1 MNKRQK
7 RRKQQQRNQTALRAK
22 TVLINEPPKKETTM
36 HKSTLEFLAFLGK
49 AFLIALT
56 LVLIAIFGLWQCR
69 PAFANATDWYNN
81 SISEQISQQAR
92 AEARKLWREE
102 NGDWQPNL
110 TPQAEQEL
118 LHYTAQKQ
126 KELDRGKQ

>member
-1 MNKRQK
+1 MNKPTK
-7 RRKQQQRNQTALRAK
+7 PL
-22 TVLINEPPKKETTM
+22 L
-36 HKSTLEFLAFLGK
+36 KSFVICG
-49 AFLIALT
+49 
-56 LVLIAIFGLWQCR
+56 AIFCICIAAIHLLKSAKAAS
-69 PAFANATDWYNN
+69 PTDWHNN
-81 SISEQISQQAR
+81 EVSEQISQQAR

-126 KELDRGKQ
+126 KELNRGKQ

>member
-7 RRKQQQRNQTALRAK
+7 RTGKKKPEQPAMRSRTIFL
-22 TVLINEPPKKETTM
+22 NEPPKKDTTM
-36 HKSTLEFLAFLGK
+36 HKSILEFLAFLGECL
-49 AFLIALT
+49 LILLT
-56 LVLIAIFGLWQCR
+56 TAAVLIAVFSVSQAWGN
-69 PAFANATDWYNN
+69 PTDWHNN
-81 SISEQISQQAR
+81 ELSEQISQQAR

-126 KELDRGKQ
+126 KEINRGTQ

>member
-1 MNKRQK
+1 
-7 RRKQQQRNQTALRAK
+7 
-22 TVLINEPPKKETTM
+22 M
-36 HKSTLEFLAFLGK
+36 HKSILEFLAFLGECL
-49 AFLIALT
+49 LILLT
-56 LVLIAIFGLWQCR
+56 TAAVLIAVFSVSQAWGN
-69 PAFANATDWYNN
+69 PTDWHNN
-81 SISEQISQQAR
+81 ELSEQISQQAR

-126 KELDRGKQ
+126 KEINRGTQ

>member
-1 MNKRQK
+1 
-7 RRKQQQRNQTALRAK
+7 
-22 TVLINEPPKKETTM
+22 M
-36 HKSTLEFLAFLGK
+36 HKSTLEFLAFIGK

-69 PAFANATDWYNN
+69 PAFANPTDWHNN
-81 SISEQISQQAR
+81 EVSEQISQQTR

-126 KELDRGKQ
+126 KEIDRTFKQ